1 MLQTIWFGK
10 DKRVG
15 EGAAARG
22 SRAYTTVLI
31 HHLEKCLP
39 GEATL
44 AAEDVGGTTGRRLW
58 WGCCSEGKLELD
70 PHFIKL

>member
-10 DKRVG
+10 DKRIG

-22 SRAYTTVLI
+22 SRAYTTVPI

-44 AAEDVGGTTGRRLW
+44 AAEDVGGHHWAKAMVGL
-58 WGCCSEGKLELD
+58 LQ
-70 PHFIKL
+70 

>member
-1 MLQTIWFGK
+1 MVQTIWFGK

-22 SRAYTTVLI
+22 SRAYTTVPI
-31 HHLEKCLP
+31 HHLEKCLL

-58 WGCCSEGKLELD
+58 WGCCSEGKMELD